1 MNRLFQ
7 EMGQQNSIFG
17 RFKQFMQNPMQCLMQ
32 SRMNIPPQYQ
42 NDPKAAFDYLVQT
55 GQIDQDN
62 INKVM
67 SIAQQMGIKL
77 R

>member
-1 MNRLFQ
+1 
-7 EMGQQNSIFG
+7 
-17 RFKQFMQNPMQCLMQ
+17 MQNPMQCLMQ

-55 GQIDQDN
+55 GQIDQEN

-67 SIAQQMGIKL
+67 SMAQQMGIKL